1 MVENN
6 NATPQKTA
14 DDIIKNARLRAKI
27 ITNQSREQYKAEIEN
42 LKSFIDRWNAFI
54 EETVKSYPSDKTRKL
69 LYISDMIK
77 EILQSEDT
85 DEFSSK
91 EKIDAIYQLTKQT
104 TVQNKSLYGVSDN
117 GFNMEDVLNPKGE
130 LDLMALCKELGVTKW
145 RFILFCLQ

>member
-27 ITNQSREQYKAEIEN
+27 ITNQSREQYKAEVEN
-42 LKSFIDRWNAFI
+42 LKLFIDRWNSFV

-69 LYISDMIK
+69 LYVSDMIK

-85 DEFSSK
+85 SEFSNK
-91 EKIDAIYQLTKQT
+91 EKLDAIFKLTKQAST
-104 TVQNKSLYGVSDN
+104 PTKTLYGVSDN

-130 LDLMALCKELGVTKW
+130 LDLMALCKELGVTK
-145 RFILFCLQ
+145 

>member
-1 MVENN
+1 MVETN
-6 NATPQKTA
+6 NATQKTA
-14 DDIIKNARLRAKI
+14 EEIIKNARMRAKI

-85 DEFSSK
+85 AEFSSK

-130 LDLMALCKELGVTKW
+130 LDLMALCKELGVTK
-145 RFILFCLQ
+145 